1 MHSSDTR
8 NWAMAC
14 HAAAFAGFI
23 MPFGNVIGPL
33 IVWLMKREED
43 PFIDA
48 SGKEALN
55 FQITMMI
62 GYLVAALLMIVL
74 VGFILLPALALVN
87 LILVILAMLRTSE
100 GELYRYPF
108 SLQLVK

>member
-1 MHSSDTR
+1 
-8 NWAMAC
+8 
-14 HAAAFAGFI
+14 

-62 GYLVAALLMIVL
+62 GYLVATLLMLVL
-74 VGFILLPALALVN
+74 VGFILLPVLALVS